1 MADADGSLEGSPAGG
16 NENNEKSQLTPEESR
31 RGVPRL
37 REIMRRQRRDSD
49 VRFVLYQKAYLSYN

>member
-1 MADADGSLEGSPAGG
+1 MADLDSSLDGTTT
-16 NENNEKSQLTPEESR
+16 NENGDKSQLTPEESR

-49 VRFVLYQKAYLSYN
+49 VSFTLFLMYV